1 MESKDLERKLKTER
15 VEVCLNCN
23 LFTDCDD
30 IGRFVEC
37 EKFAEVEKE
46 KALSIV
52 RVDEYTKMELSHR
65 SFM

>member
-1 MESKDLERKLKTER
+1 MER

-37 EKFAEVEKE
+37 GDFLEVGSDKGRV
-46 KALSIV
+46 IV
-52 RVDEYTKMELSHR
+52 RLDEYSKLESGR
-65 SFM
+65 Q